1 LSPAKATIG
10 VVQRQKIK
18 AKAAKERKNVEIFIF
33 VSKTFVFEIKD
44 RTGATVSLHAK
55 AGLKFRKKLPELT
68 ENILSITNFKL
79 RITNEGICF
88 FNQKSSQ

>member
-10 VVQRQKIK
+10 VVQRQKIR

-33 VSKTFVFEIKD
+33 VSKTFIFEIKD

-55 AGLKFRKKLPELT
+55 AGLKFRKKLPNPPKT
-68 ENILSITNFKL
+68 FYQL
-79 RITNEGICF
+79 RISNYELRMKEF
-88 FNQKSSQ
+88 VY